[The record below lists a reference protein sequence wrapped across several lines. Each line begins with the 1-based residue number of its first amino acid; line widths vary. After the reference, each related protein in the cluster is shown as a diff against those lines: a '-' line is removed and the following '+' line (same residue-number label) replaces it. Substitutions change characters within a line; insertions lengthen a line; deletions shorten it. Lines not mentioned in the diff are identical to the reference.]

1 MMKKKLLLTAVLI
14 ALFSN
19 AINAQT
25 IIDFESLTVPPEGY
39 YNGYTDY
46 SGSGEIETFIYEI
59 EDADFY
65 VNYSSEYGGYWTGLA
80 YSNQTDL
87 ETADW
92 NNYSAYATPAGGANE
107 SSIYVFAY
115 SYFPDSVMFDLP
127 VSIQSVDITNSV
139 WAYKYMTGEDG
150 TGQEYIT
157 GDFFI
162 LSIIGINPDGSHND
176 SPVAFYLGQ
185 DDNIVN
191 NWTNIDLSSLGNVK
205 GLIFSLTSSK
215 DMTPSYYCM
224 DDLTYTNVVSVENTV
239 KQKISI
245 FPNPATDYVNIN
257 NVSNSNIKI
266 NDITGKNVYTKNNC
280 SENEIINISNFTSG
294 MYFIIIE
301 NNKYIITKK
310 LIIK

>member
-1 MMKKKLLLTAVLI
+1 MKKNLLLTAVLI
-14 ALFSN
+14 ALFIN
-19 AINAQT
+19 ALNAQT
-25 IIDFESLTVPPEGY
+25 IIDFESLTVPDVGY
-39 YNGYTDY
+39 YNGSTDY

-107 SSIYVFAY
+107 SSVYVFAY

-127 VSIQSVDITNSV
+127 VSIQSVSITNSV

-150 TGQEYIT
+150 TGHEYIT

-176 SPVAFYLGQ
+176 SPVAFFLGQ
-185 DDNIVN
+185 DDNITD
-191 NWTNIDLSSLGNVK
+191 NWTNVDLSSLGNVK
-205 GLIFSLTSSK
+205 GLIFSLTSSD
-215 DMTPSYYCM
+215 DMTPYYYCL
-224 DDLTYTNVVSVENTV
+224 DNLTYTDVVSVENTV
-239 KQKISI
+239 KQNISV
-245 FPNPATDYVNIN
+245 FPNPATDYIN
-257 NVSNSNIKI
+257 VKGIANSNIKI
-266 NDITGKNVYTKNNC
+266 NDITGKIVYSKNNS
-280 SENEIINISNFTSG
+280 SEKEQINISHLKSG
-294 MYFIIIE
+294 VYFITIE
-301 NNKYIITKK
+301 NNDEFFSKK
-310 LIIK
+310 LIVK